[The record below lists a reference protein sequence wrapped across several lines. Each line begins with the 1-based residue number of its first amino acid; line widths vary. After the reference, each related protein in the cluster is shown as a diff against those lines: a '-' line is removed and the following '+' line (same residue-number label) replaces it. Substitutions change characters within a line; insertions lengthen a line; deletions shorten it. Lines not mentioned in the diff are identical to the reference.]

1 MESVFSIE
9 IVRCTWQLEF
19 FKRNATKDVFLISL
33 QNFHRSRFSSILS
46 KMYEEIFLKR
56 LVNQRLHFR
65 PFNGKLPTIS
75 EYSKKT
81 FFLESAFPEFRNSG
95 LLGCSVRE
103 KGTVLKRFFWN
114 F

>member
-9 IVRCTWQLEF
+9 IVGCTGQLEF
-19 FKRNATKDVFLISL
+19 FKRNATKDVFLISF

-75 EYSKKT
+75 EYPKKA
-81 FFLESAFPEFRNSG
+81 FFLESAFPEVRNSG
-95 LLGCSVRE
+95 LLVCSVRE
-103 KGTVLKRFFWN
+103 KGTVWKRFFWN